1 MAEGAVIG
9 NVARERD
16 QALDRLQVLAAE
28 TRAHE
33 QTDRHKIVS
42 PWRPAAPSRGDGTQW
57 A

>member
-16 QALDRLQVLAAE
+16 QALGRIQVLAAE
-28 TRAHE
+28 IRAHLPVACE
-33 QTDRHKIVS
+33 GAGSIKKGRDS
-42 PWRPAAPSRGDGTQW
+42 W